1 MRGGS
6 SIDGRRDIGG
16 WSHRDLVMSIQL
28 NKTHDAG
35 RRSWIDSAN
44 ATDCPFPIQN
54 LPFGVFRPRRQAGP
68 PRGGIAIGDAV
79 LDVSACAAVFEG
91 LARSA
96 AASCSASDLNG
107 LMSLGPKA
115 WSDLRHQLSDLL
127 SVDNQRDRGVLSR
140 SLFDLSAADM
150 FRPVKIH
157 GFTDFFASIDH
168 ATNAGRLFR
177 PNQPLLPNYKYVPV
191 AYNGRSS
198 SIVVSGTAIR
208 RPNGQ
213 ILPEGATE
221 PNYRPCRQL
230 DYEVELGVYIG
241 VKSDLGV
248 PVGIENAL
256 EHVFGFSILNDWS
269 ARDVQ
274 SWENQPLGPFLGKT
288 FATSVSPWIITTE
301 ALLPFRAPAFARPAD
316 DPAPLPHLHS
326 ETDQLG
332 GALDI
337 TLECLIQSREMRSRG
352 SDHIRLSRGLTRT
365 LYWTPAQMIAHQTS
379 NGCNLEVG
387 DLLGSGTVSGTTPD
401 SLGSLLEITRRG
413 ANPLDLHGE
422 LREFLADGDDIEI
435 IGSCQR
441 EGFAS
446 IGFGACTG
454 TIVPAG
460 PIAETSA
467 ISRSFPA

>member
-1 MRGGS
+1 
-6 SIDGRRDIGG
+6 
-16 WSHRDLVMSIQL
+16 MSIQL

-35 RRSWIDSAN
+35 RRSWIESAN
-44 ATDCPFPIQN
+44 AADCPFPIQN
-54 LPFGVFRPRRQAGP
+54 LPFGVVRPRGRSGTA
-68 PRGGIAIGDAV
+68 RGGIAIGDAV
-79 LDVSACAAVFEG
+79 LDISACTAAFEG
-91 LARSA
+91 FAHTA
-96 AASCSASDLNG
+96 AISCSVSDLNG

-115 WSDLRHQLSDLL
+115 WSALRHQLSDLL
-127 SVDNQRDRGVLSR
+127 SVDNRRGRDVLSPC
-140 SLFDLSAADM
+140 LFDLNGADM
-150 FRPVKIH
+150 YVPAKIH

-213 ILPEGATE
+213 IMPEGATE

-274 SWENQPLGPFLGKT
+274 SWEYQPLGPFLGKT
-288 FATSVSPWIITTE
+288 FATSVSPWVITTE
-301 ALLPFRAPAFARPAD
+301 ALLPFRAPAFARPTG

-337 TLECLIQSREMRSRG
+337 TLECSIQSREMRSRG
-352 SDHIRLSRGLTRT
+352 
-365 LYWTPAQMIAHQTS
+365 
-379 NGCNLEVG
+379 
-387 DLLGSGTVSGTTPD
+387 
-401 SLGSLLEITRRG
+401 
-413 ANPLDLHGE
+413 
-422 LREFLADGDDIEI
+422 
-435 IGSCQR
+435 
-441 EGFAS
+441 
-446 IGFGACTG
+446 
-454 TIVPAG
+454 
-460 PIAETSA
+460 
-467 ISRSFPA
+467 